1 MLKMKN
7 IALLLALGGTIFAT
21 GCAPVLIGGAALTT
35 ATVVTDRRSTGSIVS
50 DEVLEKR
57 VIYNIV
63 EAVGK
68 DNIHVTV
75 TSFEGKILLSGEVLT
90 QAQKMKAQEV
100 ARLSLDVNSVVNEL
114 AVMDLSSMTTRMAD
128 TLLANK
134 VRASLFG
141 SQDTSLNQ
149 VKVVVDRKIVYLMGI
164 VTRAEASI
172 ITQRVAQIAGVQ
184 QVVNCFTFATEEEI
198 KRRMPDMQSPKEAN
212 RDR

>member
-57 VIYNIV
+57 VVYNIV

-164 VTRAEASI
+164 VTRAEASV

-198 KRRMPDMQSPKEAN
+198 KRRMPDMQSPKETN
-212 RDR
+212 RDS

>member
-7 IALLLALGGTIFAT
+7 VVLLLALSGTIFAS

-35 ATVVTDRRSTGSIVS
+35 ATVVTDRRSTGSIVA
-50 DEVLEKR
+50 DEMLEKR
-57 VIYNIV
+57 VVYNIV

-75 TSFEGKILLSGEVLT
+75 TSFEGKILLTGEVLT
-90 QAQKMKAQEV
+90 QVQKQKAQDV
-100 ARLSLDVNSVVNEL
+100 ARLSLDVKSVVNEL
-114 AVMDLSSMTTRMAD
+114 AVMEHSSVATRLSD

-134 VRASLFG
+134 VRASLFS

-164 VTRAEASI
+164 VTRAEANI
-172 ITQRVAQIAGVQ
+172 ITNKVAQIADVQ
-184 QVVNCFTFATEEEI
+184 QVVNCFTFATQEEI
-198 KRRMPDMQSPKEAN
+198 KRRMPEMQSPKDDN
-212 RDR
+212 RDN